1 MTGTPAILNGSF
13 YWRDQLPLFIA
24 RERESFTLPLHVHDF
39 VEIAYIAEGRGVH
52 YIGNERLDVERGD
65 IFVIAIGTP
74 HVFRP
79 MSKEQDQRLIVY
91 NCLFERSFI
100 HGFLDSIPSTIGL
113 ERMFHLDSYRYYY
126 YKDNQDEILSMME
139 KLFMEY
145 SLRLCGSEM
154 ILSAQ
159 VLELLSVLYRC
170 GQQGGHPS
178 STVSKLEPVFKHI
191 HSHYH
196 GNVKLEEL
204 AALIHVSVSHLQ
216 RLFKQ
221 SVGQSFTEYMQS
233 LRIAKSCE
241 LLRIAASVREVS
253 IQVGY
258 NDIKFFQTLF
268 KKKTGMTPRQYRSK
282 YTSN

>member
-1 MTGTPAILNGSF
+1 MTGKPAVLRGSF

-52 YIGNERLDVERGD
+52 YIGSDRLEIERGD

-79 MSKEQDQRLIVY
+79 LSKEQDQRLVVY
-91 NCLFERSFI
+91 NCLFEKSFI
-100 HGFLDSIPSTIGL
+100 RRFQHSILSSAGL
-113 ERMFHLDSYRYYY
+113 ERMFHQDSYRYYHY
-126 YKDNQDEILSMME
+126 RDHHGEVLSIME

-145 SLRLCGSEM
+145 SLRLSGHEL

-159 VLELLSVLYRC
+159 VLQLLSTLFRYE
-170 GQQGGHPS
+170 QQGSLPS
-178 STVSKLEPVFKHI
+178 SNVGKLEPVFKYI

-196 GNVKLEEL
+196 ENLKLEQL

-216 RLFKQ
+216 RLFRQ
-221 SVGQSFTEYMQS
+221 SIGQSYTEYIQS

-241 LLRIAASVREVS
+241 LLSVSASIREIS
-253 IQVGY
+253 QQVGY
-258 NDIKFFQTLF
+258 NDIKFFHALF
-268 KKKTGMTPRQYRSK
+268 KKKTGMTPFQYRK
-282 YTSN
+282 KHVTH